1 MTVLTNHLHKEGN
14 NINSQY
20 KDTITLAVT
29 GASGSGYFL
38 CLLQTLV
45 DANVKV
51 YLLLS
56 EAAQIVLKTEVGES
70 WPHDNEALNAF
81 LMTRFNSK
89 HGQIIPLTAKDWFS
103 PVASGSS
110 SPQKMVICPC
120 SCGTL
125 AAIAQGLSS
134 NLIQRSADVVFKER
148 GQLIV
153 MPRETPLST
162 VHLKNMLTL
171 SELGATV
178 MPLAP
183 GFYHKPNSIEDLQAF
198 MVARVMDHLKIDH
211 DISKRWV
218 EEQY

>member
-1 MTVLTNHLHKEGN
+1 MTM
-14 NINSQY
+14 QY
-20 KDTITLAVT
+20 NDTVTLGVT

-38 CLLQTLV
+38 RLLQTMV

-56 EAAQIVLKTEVGES
+56 EAAQIVLKTEVEED
-70 WPHDNEALNAF
+70 WPREIDALNTF
-81 LMTRFNSK
+81 LVSRFNSK
-89 HGQIIPLTAKDWFS
+89 EGQIVALTAKDWFS

-110 SPQKMVICPC
+110 APKKMVVCPC

-125 AAIAQGLSS
+125 ASIAQGLSN
-134 NLIQRSADVVFKER
+134 NLIERAADVVFKER

-153 MPRETPLST
+153 MPREAPFST
-162 VHLKNMLTL
+162 LHLKNMLTL

-183 GFYHKPNSIEDLQAF
+183 GFYHKPTTILELQDF
-198 MVARVMDHLKIDH
+198 MVARVMDHLKIEH
-211 DISKRWV
+211 QTSKRWCD
-218 EEQY
+218 